1 MADVTVVGG
10 GLAGMVAALRL
21 LERGCRV
28 SIFEE
33 SQRLGGK
40 AGADKHGQDFDE
52 HGYHIFPAW
61 YRNARQLAAELE
73 IQDHFVDCEDFFQ
86 LEPGAFP
93 HFKNY
98 KNITSWRYAW
108 RNLKAGVLPFFEA
121 VLFYYSALD
130 LMSQPYS
137 YRAQLDQVTVT
148 GFLRSRFYRTDQ
160 VATQFQE
167 LMLKGISVPTYEVSA
182 MTMRNVMRFW
192 VRSPEPMHRILRG
205 NLQEFFIDPLARRL
219 KEFGCTI
226 HLGQTLTRVET
237 GSGRVTRLHF
247 ADLEGRETAH
257 DVEHP
262 SGRVLLAVPAER
274 AAALVGDE
282 LYELD
287 PSLAQLRYLRTR
299 AMAALNIYFG
309 KRIPDMP
316 KAHVNLLDSKLGISF
331 IDVSQTWQGYDATV
345 LNLIASDFTTL
356 EGLTPEAA
364 VDELIEEL
372 RRYFPSIRDGDI
384 VKTDFQ
390 SHRTEPLFMNNVGG
404 WAFRPHASTK
414 VPNLYLAGDYCRSHI
429 DLVSMEG
436 AISTGLLAAEAV
448 RKDAGLSNPVEML
461 VPPTYPDWLV
471 RLGRIALIPVAGLA
485 YLGARITTA
494 SRDESVREH
503 NVRT

>member
-1 MADVTVVGG
+1 MSDITIVGG
-10 GLAGMVAALRL
+10 GLAGMAAALRL

-28 SIFEE
+28 SLFEASE
-33 SQRLGGK
+33 RLGGK
-40 AGADKHGQDFDE
+40 AGAAQHGSDFDE
-52 HGYHIFPAW
+52 HGYHIFPDW
-61 YRNARQLAAELE
+61 YYNARQIATELG
-73 IQDHFVDCEDFFQ
+73 ISDHFADCEDFFQ

-93 HFKNY
+93 NFKNY

-121 VLFYYSALD
+121 FLFYYSALD

-148 GFLRSRFYRTDQ
+148 GFLRSRFYRTDR

-182 MTMRNVMRFW
+182 MTMRNVMRLW

-205 NLQEFFIDPLARRL
+205 NLQEFFIDPWRRRL
-219 KEFGCTI
+219 EELGCVI
-226 HLGQTLTRVET
+226 HLGQKLTRVET
-237 GSGRVTRLHF
+237 GRGRVARLHF
-247 ADLEGRETAH
+247 SDPKGRETVRE
-257 DVEHP
+257 VEHP
-262 SGRVLLAVPAER
+262 SGHVILAVPAEK
-274 AAALVGDE
+274 AAALVSDE
-282 LYELD
+282 LYALD
-287 PSLAQLRYLRTR
+287 PGLAQLRYLRTR

-309 KRIPDMP
+309 TRIAGMP
-316 KAHVNLLDSKLGISF
+316 KAHVNLLDSKFGISF
-331 IDVSQTWQGYDATV
+331 IDVSQTWEGYNATV
-345 LNLIASDFTTL
+345 LNLIASDFTSL

-364 VDELIEEL
+364 VAELIAEL
-372 RRYFPSIRDGDI
+372 RGYFPNLTEGDV

-390 SHRTEPLFMNNVGG
+390 SHQAEPLFMNNVGG
-404 WAFRPHASTK
+404 WAFRPEAATK

-448 RKDAGLSNPVEML
+448 RKDAGLPNPVEIL

-471 RLGRIALIPVAGLA
+471 RLGKIALIPVAALA
-485 YLGARITTA
+485 YLGARYYD
-494 SRDESVREH
+494 RVSVKY
-503 NVRT
+503 